1 MKTIKSHVIRG
12 RMELQQSHGGTK
24 KETSVSSI
32 KMENGG
38 IITTMENGIKKIFE
52 NFSSYCQ
59 KKEFM
64 SLYIVRS
71 EFWRK
76 MMELVAKEIL

>member
-1 MKTIKSHVIRG
+1 
-12 RMELQQSHGGTK
+12 
-24 KETSVSSI
+24 
-32 KMENGG
+32 MENGG

>member
-1 MKTIKSHVIRG
+1 
-12 RMELQQSHGGTK
+12 
-24 KETSVSSI
+24 
-32 KMENGG
+32 MENGG

-52 NFSSYCQ
+52 KYSNYCQ
-59 KKEFM
+59 KMEFI

-71 EFWRK
+71 EVWRK

>member
-1 MKTIKSHVIRG
+1 
-12 RMELQQSHGGTK
+12 
-24 KETSVSSI
+24 
-32 KMENGG
+32 MENGG

-52 NFSSYCQ
+52 NFSNYCQ
-59 KKEFM
+59 KKEFI